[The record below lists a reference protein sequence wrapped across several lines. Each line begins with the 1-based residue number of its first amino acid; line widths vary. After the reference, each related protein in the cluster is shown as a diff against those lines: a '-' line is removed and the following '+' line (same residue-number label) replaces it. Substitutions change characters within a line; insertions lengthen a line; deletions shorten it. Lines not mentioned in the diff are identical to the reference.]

1 MAKSWIEI
9 LADVADKRGVKII
22 FGAQVFGIDLEKP
35 AVFLKHG
42 TEMGADLIVGADG
55 IRSVIRG
62 AVTSNTKFK

>member
-1 MAKSWIEI
+1 MF
-9 LADVADKRGVKII
+9 V
-22 FGAQVFGIDLEKP
+22 GIDLEKP

-62 AVTSNTKFK
+62 AVTGNTEFKVESFSFLPCLDVSK